1 MTCLRSTRPRDFA
14 SRRYYLHYLFIP
26 GKETATTLEMFSSS
40 RTVRLVV
47 RESEEMG
54 VRVMWKS
61 DSNETR
67 YNGRSAQGLNSQEK
81 IWLSFIHGNSR
92 QHGIWTVL
100 GEEKRNFEMMGA
112 DLKRSFAFAFAF
124 ADCQVKST
132 PFLLQS
138 SKDTVS
144 TRPHAPAPVY
154 ITCLPVDLLASW
166 EGFVFQSG
174 DLPGE
179 QSRTTI
185 AQAQIQTQRAY
196 ESKIAP

>member
-14 SRRYYLHYLFIP
+14 SRRYYIHYLFIP

-47 RESEEMG
+47 RESEEME

-67 YNGRSAQGLNSQEK
+67 DNGRSAQGLNSQEK

-100 GEEKRNFEMMGA
+100 GEEKRKYEMMGV

-144 TRPHAPAPVY
+144 AGPNAPAP
-154 ITCLPVDLLASW
+154 
-166 EGFVFQSG
+166 
-174 DLPGE
+174 
-179 QSRTTI
+179 
-185 AQAQIQTQRAY
+185 AY
-196 ESKIAP
+196 LST

>member
-1 MTCLRSTRPRDFA
+1 MVQFVEDSETG
-14 SRRYYLHYLFIP
+14 
-26 GKETATTLEMFSSS
+26 GKRIRGDGSQSDVE
-40 RTVRLVV
+40 VRQQWAVCT
-47 RESEEMG
+47 G
-54 VRVMWKS
+54 
-61 DSNETR
+61 
-67 YNGRSAQGLNSQEK
+67 SQEK
-81 IWLSFIHGNSR
+81 NWFSFIHGNSR

-100 GEEKRNFEMMGA
+100 GEEKRKYEMMGV
-112 DLKRSFAFAFAF
+112 DLKRSFAFAC